1 MDGFCNR
8 RGHGLTL
15 GRVHRWITSPYSP
28 PRSAQPFSARS
39 PPARGWA
46 LPRSSKKISGSAGRF
61 KESSQVRRL
70 PGPLFK
76 GGTSL
81 SKVYKV
87 IERFS
92 EDVDIVLDRHALGFT
107 GDQDPPNIAGTNK
120 RNRKLDELA
129 SKCSETV
136 QGTILDELQQSFRSV
151 LGETGWKIS
160 EDPADADRQSLLF
173 AYPLGLEADLYGLG
187 TYIRPVVRLEF
198 GCRGDVWP
206 SEQQSIQPYIAD
218 ALPGL
223 LARPT
228 TEVHVLRP
236 ERTFWEKA
244 TLLHAVFHSGKMPPR
259 LSRHHYDLSRLYRH
273 EYGQLAITDVG
284 LLASVVEHKKV
295 FFREA
300 AARYDLARPGSLR
313 VCPPDSHVAQIR
325 SDYRDMREMFFGE
338 TPPFDHVIADL
349 KELEDRVNS

>member
-1 MDGFCNR
+1 VDGFCNR

-15 GRVHRWITSPYSP
+15 GRVQRWITSPYSP
-28 PRSAQPFSARS
+28 PRSAQPFSAR
-39 PPARGWA
+39 PPRARGWV
-46 LPRSSKKISGSAGRF
+46 LPRSSKKISGSAGRS
-61 KESSQVRRL
+61 KEYSQV
-70 PGPLFK
+70 
-76 GGTSL
+76 
-81 SKVYKV
+81 
-87 IERFS
+87 RFS

-129 SKCSETV
+129 GKCSETV
-136 QGTILDELQQSFRSV
+136 QGTVRNELQNSFRSV
-151 LGETGWKIS
+151 LGEADWKIS

-173 AYPLGLEADLYGLG
+173 AYPLGLESDLYGLG

-206 SEQQSIQPYIAD
+206 SERQSIQPYIAD
-218 ALPGL
+218 VLPGL
-223 LARPT
+223 LAQPFA
-228 TEVHVLRP
+228 EVHVLRP

-259 LSRHHYDLSRLYRH
+259 LSRHHYDLARLYRH
-273 EYGQLAITDVG
+273 EYGQLAMKDFG

-300 AARYDLARPGSLR
+300 AARYDLAKPGSLR
-313 VCPPDSHVAQIR
+313 VCPPESHVAQIR
-325 SDYRDMREMFFGE
+325 SDYRDMREMFFTE
-338 TPPFDHVIADL
+338 APPFDTVMADL
-349 KELEDRVNS
+349 RELEERVNR

>member
-1 MDGFCNR
+1 MDRF
-8 RGHGLTL
+8 
-15 GRVHRWITSPYSP
+15 
-28 PRSAQPFSARS
+28 AQLPAAERATVFREAAAR
-39 PPARGWA
+39 AR
-46 LPRSSKKISGSAGRF
+46 LGSATIIEKDFWVCWTLQRVF
-61 KESSQVRRL
+61 SSPTL

-81 SKVYKV
+81 SKVYKI

-92 EDVDIVLDRHALGFT
+92 EDGDIVLDRHALGFT

-129 SKCSETV
+129 GKCSEIV
-136 QGTILDELQQSFRSV
+136 QGTVHEELKNSFLSV
-151 LGETGWKIS
+151 LGEADWKITV
-160 EDPADADRQSLLF
+160 DPADADRQSLLF

-206 SEQQSIQPYIAD
+206 SDRQSIQPYIAD
-218 ALPGL
+218 MLPGL
-223 LARPT
+223 LAQPIA
-228 TEVHVLRP
+228 EVHVLRP

-259 LSRHHYDLSRLYRH
+259 LSRHHYDLARLYRH
-273 EYGQLAITDVG
+273 EYGQLAIKDFG
-284 LLASVVEHKKV
+284 LLASVVEHKRV

-300 AARYDLARPGSLR
+300 AARYDLAKPGTLR
-313 VCPPDSHVAQIR
+313 VSPSDAQVARIR
-325 SDYRDMREMFFGE
+325 SDYRDMGEMFFGE
-338 TPPFDHVIADL
+338 APPFDRVIEDL

>member
-1 MDGFCNR
+1 MEHFALLPAAER
-8 RGHGLTL
+8 AAVFRE
-15 GRVHRWITSPYSP
+15 
-28 PRSAQPFSARS
+28 AAARM
-39 PPARGWA
+39 RF
-46 LPRSSKKISGSAGRF
+46 GSAVIVEKDFWVCWTLQRIF
-61 KESSQVRRL
+61 SSRML

-87 IERFS
+87 IQRFS

-129 SKCSETV
+129 SKCSGTV
-136 QGTILDELQQSFRSV
+136 LGVVLDELQKSFAAL
-151 LGETGWKIS
+151 LGESDWNIR

-173 AYPLGLEADLYGLG
+173 AYPLGLEDDVYSLG

-198 GCRGDVWP
+198 GCRGDLWP
-206 SEQQSIQPYIAD
+206 SERQSIQPYIAD
-218 ALPGL
+218 ALPGF
-223 LARPT
+223 LAEPT
-228 TEVHVLRP
+228 SEVHVLRP

-259 LSRHHYDLSRLYRH
+259 LSRHHYDLSCLYRR
-273 EYGQLAITDVG
+273 EYGQLALKDLA

-300 AARYDLARPGSLR
+300 AARYDLAQPGSLR
-313 VCPPDSHVAQIR
+313 VCPPDSHIARIR

-338 TPPFDHVIADL
+338 APPFDRVMADL
-349 KELEDRVNS
+349 REVEKCVNS

>member
-1 MDGFCNR
+1 VDHFALLPAAER
-8 RGHGLTL
+8 ATVFRE
-15 GRVHRWITSPYSP
+15 
-28 PRSAQPFSARS
+28 AAARS
-39 PPARGWA
+39 R
-46 LPRSSKKISGSAGRF
+46 LGSATIIEKDFWVCWTLQRIF
-61 KESSQVRRL
+61 SIPTL

-92 EDVDIVLDRHALGFT
+92 EDVDIVLDRHALGFI
-107 GDQDPPNIAGTNK
+107 GAEDPANIAGTNR

-129 SKCSETV
+129 GKCAETV
-136 QGTILDELQQSFRSV
+136 QAIVRNELQSSFRSI
-151 LGETGWKIS
+151 LGEADWEIN

-187 TYIRPVVRLEF
+187 TYIRPIVRLEF

-206 SEQQSIQPYIAD
+206 SEQKSIQPYIAD

-223 LARPT
+223 LAQPT
-228 TEVHVLRP
+228 AEVHVLRP

-273 EYGQLAITDVG
+273 EYGQAALNDG
-284 LLASVVEHKKV
+284 ELLASVVEHKKV

-313 VCPPDSHVAQIR
+313 VCPPDSLVPKIR
-325 SDYRDMREMFFGE
+325 SDYRQMREMFFGE
-338 TPPFDHVIADL
+338 GPPFDQVIADL

>member
-1 MDGFCNR
+1 MDHFALLPASER
-8 RGHGLTL
+8 AAVFRE
-15 GRVHRWITSPYSP
+15 
-28 PRSAQPFSARS
+28 AAARS
-39 PPARGWA
+39 K
-46 LPRSSKKISGSAGRF
+46 LGSAAIIEKDFWVCWTLQRIF
-61 KESSQVRRL
+61 SSPTL

-92 EDVDIVLDRHALGFT
+92 EDVDIVLDRHALGFI
-107 GDQDPPNIAGTNK
+107 GAEDPANIAGTNR

-129 SKCSETV
+129 GKCSETV
-136 QGTILDELQQSFRSV
+136 QATVRDELQSSFRSI
-151 LGETGWKIS
+151 LGEADWEIS

-173 AYPLGLEADLYGLG
+173 SYPLGLEADLYGLG
-187 TYIRPVVRLEF
+187 SYIRPVVRLEF

-206 SEQQSIQPYIAD
+206 SEQKSIQPYIAD

-223 LARPT
+223 LTHPT
-228 TEVHVLRP
+228 TEVQVLRP

-244 TLLHAVFHSGKMPPR
+244 TLLHAVFHSGKMPLR

-273 EYGQLAITDVG
+273 EYGQLAIKDFG
-284 LLASVVEHKKV
+284 LLASVVQHKRV

-300 AARYDLARPGSLR
+300 AARYDLAKPGTLR
-313 VCPPDSHVAQIR
+313 VSPSDDHVAQIR

-338 TPPFDHVIADL
+338 TPPFDQVIADL
-349 KELEDRVNS
+349 KEVEDRVNS